1 MPRRVTRHRILRGPL
16 RGRQIVTSWHD
27 YPGGILGYTEKSLL
41 KWFSENVR
49 TGETWLDV
57 GAHYGYTAMA
67 LSGLVGEKGR
77 VFAFEPVLATAGYL
91 SRTRL
96 LNRLSQLTVVPFGLG
111 RSQGIGPINVP
122 LERGMAEHTSH
133 TGQGEDTIFVVA
145 LDEVWDTLSS
155 GRPKIDGVK
164 IDVQGMEIDVLAGMR
179 KILEASHHP
188 KLIVELHRGVP
199 RKVFTEL
206 LESAGYSPRGLSLT
220 SPAELI
226 TYLEDNSSYLFRA
239 PSS

>member
-1 MPRRVTRHRILRGPL
+1 
-16 RGRQIVTSWHD
+16 
-27 YPGGILGYTEKSLL
+27 
-41 KWFSENVR
+41 
-49 TGETWLDV
+49 
-57 GAHYGYTAMA
+57 
-67 LSGLVGEKGR
+67 
-77 VFAFEPVLATAGYL
+77 
-91 SRTRL
+91 
-96 LNRLSQLTVVPFGLG
+96 
-111 RSQGIGPINVP
+111 
-122 LERGMAEHTSH
+122 MAEHTSH